1 MPTTLTEWQKHL
13 EQHFAAL
20 ASARADSAFPLFAL
34 EHGLEP
40 GELRSIKELLRAH
53 IAGNHWLASAWLVWV
68 VYATEFGYEYF
79 GDEYWQSFDEYT
91 PYWPERG
98 KREYLRDWF
107 AKFQAKYNGIEPT
120 GPWAKSFSIIA
131 WPITHAILPRY
142 LQSQF
147 ARTLYDLRY
156 QLARLEDL
164 SPRAI
169 GQYIVEN
176 AWDTSSRFRIFLQQD
191 ELTGRLV
198 LALLGTQAVEGQSPI
213 YPPTLTRLVSDL
225 EAAQNA
231 REWLKETRRLVG
243 DRIEGARTQ
252 ARTLTSG
259 SAQPASPRSEKEA
272 LPDLR
277 PKLMLRRS
285 SSSTWS
291 VVLEIPSFAPL
302 LAQYP
307 ELRRFL
313 MTTRCKIAG
322 AWSPAGALLTG
333 PYKRV
338 VLKSWIEPDMPLLS
352 FEKPNAT
359 LDQFVK
365 TEVRLSSGP
374 NWLFRIGND
383 GMAME
388 IAGRM
393 VRPGKQYVVLTEGI
407 LPNDNPLLTPSQ
419 VDCRGAKAAMLTVPT
434 AFTAEHSKRS
444 QQLGFQVARTVK
456 IWPAGLP
463 AKAWDG
469 EGKTEWLTTDV
480 PCFGLLHDHA
490 GVQAY
495 NVRLNSAPVCRI
507 DSPGPGV
514 AVFIQL
520 APLPVGN
527 HTLRVQTI
535 THYTATNL
543 SMAEGVVAL
552 SVRLPQPWVPGT
564 THHSGLIVSV
574 EPPAPSLD
582 DFLDGAVSTTILG
595 PAGHRVTAS
604 VALLGKQDETTS
616 VDLVGNL
623 NLPVSANEW
632 QNGVSRLLAN
642 EETGWKYLESN
653 SARIVVR
660 GEELGEF
667 ILRLDRDVKPVR
679 CICHS
684 VRGAMVIRLVED
696 TGTADPPICEFFSF
710 QRPVQGQPLDVG
722 LLSKGLTIES
732 PGGLF
737 QARKG
742 EFRSSLVVS
751 APQPK
756 GSLQSL
762 GIEPNLGDFSVAPYT
777 IQAAL
782 DLSLLWIEA
791 RLAGPLAKLRR
802 AQVVNALLWSIYA
815 RWCGQKW
822 AEAES
827 ACRSTLAP
835 TLVDQLQRLIG
846 GSPGFAAVLR
856 RDFQRM
862 ETNTESGKEW
872 FADTANRYGVSTD
885 RGLCEFAL
893 QFASQPHLLL
903 RIPILPVL
911 LNDLAKQPI
920 LMRGARFV
928 SLLSFGENPLT
939 EGVLLPRW
947 KW

>member
-1 MPTTLTEWQKHL
+1 MPTTLIEWQKHL

-20 ASARADSAFPLFAL
+20 ASARADSGYPLFAL

-40 GELRSIKELLRAH
+40 AELRSIKELLRAH

-91 PYWPERG
+91 PHWPERG

-169 GQYIVEN
+169 GQYIAEN

-198 LALLGTQAVEGQSPI
+198 LALLGTQTVEGQSPI
-213 YPPTLTRLVSDL
+213 YPPTLKRLVSDL
-225 EAAQNA
+225 EAAQSA

-252 ARTLTSG
+252 ARTSTSG
-259 SAQPASPRSEKEA
+259 SAHTGSPRNEKAE

-291 VVLEIPSFAPL
+291 VVLEIPNFARL
-302 LAQYP
+302 LARHP

-322 AWSPAGALLTG
+322 AWSPAGALLSG

-338 VLKSWIEPDMPLLS
+338 VLTSWIAPDTLLS

-359 LDQFVK
+359 LDQFVR

-383 GMAME
+383 GMAVE
-388 IAGRM
+388 IVGRL
-393 VRPGKQYVVLTEGI
+393 VRPGKQYVVLSEGN

-419 VDCRGAKAAMLTVPT
+419 VDCHGAKVATLAVPT
-434 AFTAEHSKRS
+434 AFTAEHAKRS
-444 QQLGFQVARTVK
+444 QQLGFQVVRTVK

-469 EGKTEWLTTDV
+469 EGKTEWLTTDA

-495 NVRLNSAPVCRI
+495 NIRLNSAPASRI
-507 DSPGPGV
+507 DSPGPGE
-514 AVFIQL
+514 ATYIQL

-535 THYTATNL
+535 THYAATNL
-543 SMAEGVVAL
+543 SMAEGTVAL
-552 SVRLPQPWVPGT
+552 SVREPQTWVPGT

-582 DFLDGAVSTTILG
+582 DFLDGIVSATILG

-604 VALLGKQDETTS
+604 VALLGKQDENAC

-632 QNGVSRLLAN
+632 QHGVSRLLAN
-642 EETGWKYLESN
+642 EETAWKYLENN
-653 SARIVVR
+653 SARLIVR

-667 ILRLDRDVKPVR
+667 ILRLDREVKPVR
-679 CICHS
+679 WIYHR

-696 TGTADPPICEFFSF
+696 TGTADPPICELFNF
-710 QRPVQGQPLDVG
+710 QRPVHGQTLDLD
-722 LLSKGLTIES
+722 LLSKGSPIKS

-737 QARKG
+737 LARKG
-742 EFRSSLVVS
+742 AFRSSLVVS
-751 APQPK
+751 APLPK

-762 GIEPNLGDFSVAPYT
+762 GFEPSLDDFSVASNT
-777 IQAAL
+777 MQDAL
-782 DLSLLWIEA
+782 DLILLWIDA

-802 AQVVNALLWSIYA
+802 AQVVNALLWRIYA
-815 RWCGQKW
+815 HWCGPRW
-822 AEAES
+822 AEAEL
-827 ACRSTLAP
+827 ACRAKLAP
-835 TLVDQLQRLIG
+835 ALADQLQRLIG
-846 GSPGFAAVLR
+846 GSPGFAALLR

-862 ETNTESGKEW
+862 DTNIEAGKEW
-872 FADTANRYGVSTD
+872 FADTANRYGVSAD

-893 QFASQPHLLL
+893 QFASQPHLLQ

-911 LNDLAKQPI
+911 LNDLAKQTI

-928 SLLSFGENPLT
+928 SLLSASEIPLT

>member
-1 MPTTLTEWQKHL
+1 M
-13 EQHFAAL
+13 
-20 ASARADSAFPLFAL
+20 
-34 EHGLEP
+34 
-40 GELRSIKELLRAH
+40 
-53 IAGNHWLASAWLVWV
+53 
-68 VYATEFGYEYF
+68 
-79 GDEYWQSFDEYT
+79 
-91 PYWPERG
+91 
-98 KREYLRDWF
+98 
-107 AKFQAKYNGIEPT
+107 
-120 GPWAKSFSIIA
+120 
-131 WPITHAILPRY
+131 
-142 LQSQF
+142 
-147 ARTLYDLRY
+147 
-156 QLARLEDL
+156 
-164 SPRAI
+164 
-169 GQYIVEN
+169 
-176 AWDTSSRFRIFLQQD
+176 
-191 ELTGRLV
+191 
-198 LALLGTQAVEGQSPI
+198 LALLGTLTVEGQSPI
-213 YPPTLTRLVSDL
+213 YPPTLTRLVTDL
-225 EAAQNA
+225 EGAQNA

-259 SAQPASPRSEKEA
+259 STQSASPRTEKVA
-272 LPDLR
+272 LPNLR
-277 PKLMLRRS
+277 PKLMLRWS

-302 LAQYP
+302 LAQSP
-307 ELRRFL
+307 EHRRFL

-338 VLKSWIEPDMPLLS
+338 VLKSWIGPDTPLLS

-359 LDQFVK
+359 LDQFVR

-383 GMAME
+383 GLATE
-388 IAGRM
+388 ITGRM

-419 VDCRGAKAAMLTVPT
+419 VDCHGARAAMLTVPT
-434 AFTAEHSKRS
+434 AFTAEHAKRS

-463 AKAWDG
+463 AKTWDG
-469 EGKTEWLTTDV
+469 EGMTEWLTTDA

-495 NVRLNSAPVCRI
+495 SVRLNSAPPQRI
-507 DSPGPGV
+507 DSPGPGTT
-514 AVFIQL
+514 AFIQL

-527 HTLRVQTI
+527 HTLKVQTI
-535 THYTATNL
+535 THYSATNL
-543 SMAEGVVAL
+543 SMAEGNVAL
-552 SVRLPQPWVPGT
+552 SVREPQPWVPGT

-604 VALLGKQDETTS
+604 ISLLGKQDEIANTD
-616 VDLVGNL
+616 VVGTF
-623 NLPVSANEW
+623 NLPVSADEW
-632 QNGVSRLLAN
+632 RSGASRLLAN
-642 EETGWKYLESN
+642 EETAWRYLESN

-679 CICHS
+679 WICNRVH
-684 VRGAMVIRLVED
+684 GAMVIRLVED
-696 TGTADPPICEFFSF
+696 TGTAEPPICEFFSF
-710 QRPVQGQPLDVG
+710 QRPVQCQPLDAQ
-722 LLSKGLTIES
+722 LLSRGFTIES

-742 EFRSSLVVS
+742 EFR
-751 APQPK
+751 
-756 GSLQSL
+756 GSLIVSVPQIKSGLQGL
-762 GIEPNLGDFSVAPYT
+762 GLEPNLGNLQIAPNT

-782 DLSLLWIEA
+782 EFGLMWVEA

-802 AQVVNALLWSIYA
+802 AQVVNALLWRIYA
-815 RWCGQKW
+815 HWCGQKW

-827 ACRSTLAP
+827 ACRSRLTPALA
-835 TLVDQLQRLIG
+835 DQLQRSIG
-846 GSPGFAAVLR
+846 GSPGFASVLR

-862 ETNTESGKEW
+862 DANTETGKEW
-872 FADTANRYGVSTD
+872 FADTANRYGVSSK

-893 QFASQPHLLL
+893 QFASQPHLICRKPYLTSAVDG
-903 RIPILPVL
+903 IPILARL
-911 LNDLAKQPI
+911 LGDLAD
-920 LMRGARFV
+920 
-928 SLLSFGENPLT
+928 
-939 EGVLLPRW
+939 
-947 KW
+947 